1 MYCLRCGRE
10 TGTDQVFCDDCLE
23 VMEKHPVRPGTAVHI
38 PKRASVTS
46 VKKQSRRR
54 AISPEDQVVQLK
66 VAVRTLLALLGTV
79 LVALGICLWLYFG
92 GYV

>member
-10 TGTDQVFCDDCLE
+10 TGTDQVFCADCLE
-23 VMEKHPVRPGTAVHI
+23 VMEKNPVRPGTAVHI

-46 VKKQSRRR
+46 AKKQSRRR
-54 AISPEDQVVQLK
+54 TISPEDQVVQLK

-79 LVALGICLWLYFG
+79 MVALGICLWLYFG